1 MAIPDTSLSF
11 RASVETRKQL
21 ADLMA
26 MFERD
31 RSWILRK
38 AVSIMWLV
46 IFDIAKLEHLIH
58 DWQEFHR
65 HKPTHRVARQLKLNF
80 NGCEEVKFFPRI
92 WPSNRNTEAS

>member
-1 MAIPDTSLSF
+1 MAIPDASLSF

-21 ADLMA
+21 EDLMK

-46 IFDIAKLEHLIH
+46 IFDIAKLEQFIR

-65 HKPTHRVARQLKLNF
+65 HKPTHRVAHQLKLNF
-80 NGCEEVKFFPRI
+80 NGHEQIKFFPRI
-92 WPSNRNTEAS
+92 WPSTRMEEAS

>member
-11 RASVETRKQL
+11 RASAETRKQL
-21 ADLMA
+21 SELMA

-38 AVSIMWLV
+38 AVAVFWLI
-46 IFDIAKLEHLIH
+46 IFDLSKLEEFIR

-65 HKPTHRVARQLKLNF
+65 TKPTHRVSRQLQLVF
-80 NGCEEVKFFPRI
+80 HEPIPSMFPRI
-92 WPSNRNTEAS
+92 WPSNRNTETT

>member
-1 MAIPDTSLSF
+1 MAIPDASLSF
-11 RASVETRKQL
+11 RASEETRRQL
-21 ADLMA
+21 ADLMK

-46 IFDIAKLEHLIH
+46 IFDIAKLEHFIH

-65 HKPTHRVARQLKLNF
+65 SKSQHRVSRQLNLVFGEPNPS
-80 NGCEEVKFFPRI
+80 FFPRI
-92 WPSNRNTEAS
+92 WPSTNRNEEAS